1 MLNLLLKIFE
11 FMETKCNFLVDSEIW
26 PNLVLTSKE
35 NKIPLCVINARL
47 TKKSFKR
54 WMLFPKST
62 KKIFQSID
70 LFLASNL
77 ETKNFLNELK
87 IKNIIYNGNIKL
99 FGKIDKKIYNPN
111 EQFLLKKDF
120 GLSQAHMTVKKPFV

>member
-1 MLNLLLKIFE
+1 
-11 FMETKCNFLVDSEIW
+11 METKCNFLVDPEIW

-77 ETKNFLNELK
+77 KQKIFKILK
-87 IKNIIYNGNIKL
+87 
-99 FGKIDKKIYNPN
+99 
-111 EQFLLKKDF
+111 
-120 GLSQAHMTVKKPFV
+120 